1 MSLKDLQ
8 ELINQANEVLQK
20 EISNLPK
27 DEQSK
32 VRDLQEWTKTASMDD
47 IQKELIKLKEDAK

>member
-8 ELINQANEVLQK
+8 ELINQAQEVIQK

-27 DEQSK
+27 EEQSK
-32 VRDLQEWTKTASMDD
+32 VRDLQEWTKTASMEEV
-47 IQKELIKLKEDAK
+47 QKKLIKLKEDAK